1 MTQQPIQSQEK
12 AEQSESE
19 QQQNSQVANKE
30 QSNVPAGD
38 AMFGEYKEDGTYCTV
53 GGCLTPE
60 QQKTKKK
67 QIMKRWKI
75 KDILVKSTMKFRIK
89 LQNYNNKETMEKFH
103 QKNLRIVIL
112 NYMIDNPI

>member
-1 MTQQPIQSQEK
+1 FSRKRKQNNLNLNNNKTHKWLITSNQMYLLVTQCLVNIKKMVLIVQLVVVK
-12 AEQSESE
+12 HL
-19 QQQNSQVANKE
+19 NNK
-30 QSNVPAGD
+30 
-38 AMFGEYKEDGTYCTV
+38 
-53 GGCLTPE
+53 
-60 QQKTKKK
+60 KTKKK